1 MRVCAANLAPLPRG
15 DGDLVR
21 GMLSLYSEVISDAE
35 GTLMAS
41 TLDVVRNVGISGKTA
56 EVINGATE
64 LWTLT

>member
-1 MRVCAANLAPLPRG
+1 
-15 DGDLVR
+15 
-21 GMLSLYSEVISDAE
+21 
-35 GTLMAS
+35 MAS